1 MVQTRWRARS
11 PRGRRWTGPAGRPA
25 AREQREG
32 EEGKEHGEP
41 GESNRE
47 RHASSLICPVT
58 WNVLQWKQKPLDCY
72 FVSLYLFTVQQR
84 AALCVRAES
93 DMQAG
98 SATLATGSGLFPIR
112 IMGWCR
118 SRAKE
123 CVKCGVEPAHSQ
135 PALVWCDIY
144 HTVSAGL
151 HSAERRPL
159 LFSSH
164 IMKFLKSSFQ
174 CGKTGVTP
182 EMLAWSLNKKLFK
195 VLKEDVCLL

>member
-47 RHASSLICPVT
+47 RDASSLICPVT

-84 AALCVRAES
+84 ASLCVRAES

-123 CVKCGVEPAHSQ
+123 CVKCGVEPA
-135 PALVWCDIY
+135 
-144 HTVSAGL
+144 L

-174 CGKTGVTP
+174 CGKTGVTL
-182 EMLAWSLNKKLFK
+182 EMLAWSLYKKPLK